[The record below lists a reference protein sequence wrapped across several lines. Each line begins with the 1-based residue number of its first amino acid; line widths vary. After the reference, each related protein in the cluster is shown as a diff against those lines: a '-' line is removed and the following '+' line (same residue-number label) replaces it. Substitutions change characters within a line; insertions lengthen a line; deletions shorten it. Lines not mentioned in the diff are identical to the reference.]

1 MLQKI
6 NLMVEILN
14 FTNLNCIKAKG
25 IDKYLLRSKFVPQK
39 NYTQAYKQTVKI
51 KKKLFLEYLIL
62 PN

>member
-1 MLQKI
+1 
-6 NLMVEILN
+6 MVEILN